1 MNNFKRYSI
10 FFALFFLGSFIVKI
24 TLPYIQQE
32 LNVNDAEA
40 YLEKNNSTQPTKPGQ
55 TKREAEI
62 EAATNDVSSMI
73 SKSSSDSSKLENA
86 VNIFR
91 GFYLINVTGRP
102 KYCSQYNISIDSFV
116 SGFKEKYSH
125 EIKVLNNFEKNVQP
139 VPPSMLIELN
149 KLLDKQV
156 KHEIESSSK
165 EFNISIQD
173 YCQSF
178 ELYAADYLKQVD
190 LKSRSPEVYE
200 LLNKQKMN

>member
-1 MNNFKRYSI
+1 MNNLKRYFI
-10 FFALFFLGSFIVKI
+10 YFAIFFLGSFIVKI
-24 TLPYIQQE
+24 TIPYIQQQLSINE
-32 LNVNDAEA
+32 AES
-40 YLEKNNSTQPTKPGQ
+40 YLEKNNSIQPTKTGQ

-62 EAATNDVSSMI
+62 EAATNDASSMI

-91 GFYLINVTGRP
+91 GFYLINVAGRP

-116 SGFKEKYSH
+116 NGFKEKYSH
-125 EIKVLNNFEKNVQP
+125 EIKIMNDFEKNVQP

-165 EFNISIQD
+165 EFNISIQN

-178 ELYAADYLKQVD
+178 ELYAADYLKQID

-200 LLNKQKMN
+200 LLNKQKLN